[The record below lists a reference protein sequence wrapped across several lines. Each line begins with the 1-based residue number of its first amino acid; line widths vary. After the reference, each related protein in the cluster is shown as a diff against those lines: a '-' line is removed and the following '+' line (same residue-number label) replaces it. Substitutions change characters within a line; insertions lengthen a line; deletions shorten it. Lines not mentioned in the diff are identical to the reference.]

1 MRIKTN
7 RNPPFSLLRYRN
19 WTESFASVCC
29 TSQLDILLVYK
40 ERSAAYDSMEPSLNV
55 KKANRDKHYHSLN
68 KDKNKWKKKN
78 AAKLKSQGKTGA
90 PRPQGQNEQTQSS
103 EEEDDDEE
111 EEERVNRAKYSR
123 RALKSNEDRYV
134 EDEESEEDEDSSN
147 HISRLLR
154 EQVSL
159 DTSSSFRFQNEI
171 DWEEATSDV
180 KENPLLDM
188 EALSLNIKRLPL
200 HLYLQMDKDTL
211 PLDMQR
217 GGIEGYG
224 GDKNTGDD
232 QVLFSIDDIQHVNNV
247 TRALH
252 LSQKSNQETIQP
264 NRSQPPQEK
273 KEETTIDTKT
283 TDNVEPTTSQ
293 TPSSSQE
300 PDELESWLE
309 TVI

>member
-1 MRIKTN
+1 M
-7 RNPPFSLLRYRN
+7 
-19 WTESFASVCC
+19 
-29 TSQLDILLVYK
+29 
-40 ERSAAYDSMEPSLNV
+40 
-55 KKANRDKHYHSLN
+55 
-68 KDKNKWKKKN
+68 
-78 AAKLKSQGKTGA
+78 
-90 PRPQGQNEQTQSS
+90 
-103 EEEDDDEE
+103 
-111 EEERVNRAKYSR
+111 
-123 RALKSNEDRYV
+123 
-134 EDEESEEDEDSSN
+134 
-147 HISRLLR
+147 
-154 EQVSL
+154 
-159 DTSSSFRFQNEI
+159 
-171 DWEEATSDV
+171 

-211 PLDMQR
+211 VRSIISSHHLSLSLLMTIEKPLDMQR

-252 LSQKSNQETIQP
+252 LSQKSNQETNQP